1 MLFQFKSPFSRSL
14 ALLGL
19 LGLGLMQGGC
29 AHPVFVEPSVSVHS
43 RIGHAPVYGHVG
55 VPGPVYYA
63 PPRVVYAPAPPPRV
77 VYAPAP
83 PPRVVVVP
91 QVHVP
96 RVHVPRVHVPHGHPP
111 AQIWGQGHDRG
122 HRGQERRQYREEERE
137 RGVGRGQ
144 RDQRDQWQ
152 RH

>member
-1 MLFQFKSPFSRSL
+1 MLFPFKSSFSRPL
-14 ALLGL
+14 AWLGL
-19 LGLGLMQGGC
+19 LGLALMQGGC

-63 PPRVVYAPAPPPRV
+63 PPRVIY
-77 VYAPAP
+77 AP

-96 RVHVPRVHVPHGHPP
+96 RVHVPRVHEPRDHVPRARPP
-111 AQIWGQGHDRG
+111 AQIWSHEHDRG
-122 HRGQERRQYREEERE
+122 QRGQERRQLREEERE
-137 RGVGRGQ
+137 RGGWRGK

>member
-1 MLFQFKSPFSRSL
+1 MLFQFKSPFSRSW
-14 ALLGL
+14 AWLGL

-63 PPRVVYAPAPPPRV
+63 PPRVIYAPPRVIYAPPPPPRV
-77 VYAPAP
+77 VY
-83 PPRVVVVP
+83 VP
-91 QVHVP
+91 H
-96 RVHVPRVHVPHGHPP
+96 VHVPHGHPP
-111 AQIWGQGHDRG
+111 AQIWGHGHDRG
-122 HRGQERRQYREEERE
+122 HRGQERRQFREEERE
-137 RGVGRGQ
+137 RGGGRGQ